1 MLTTDY
7 EVVSNGEKDTVVIR
21 PSIPNTATRKKQRT
35 KQSQGVVIQ
44 FFEEKE
50 FQELKTLE
58 RAIRASLSDD
68 HLVKSRFDLKKE
80 ACLRMIRMLEGHRPQ
95 YSMKKKESVHK
106 LIDHYLDIDK

>member
-21 PSIPNTATRKKQRT
+21 PSIPNTSRKKQKA

-58 RAIRASLSDD
+58 RAIRASLDGQQI
-68 HLVKSRFDLKKE
+68 KSKFDLKKQTYSR
-80 ACLRMIRMLEGHRPQ
+80 LMRMIEGHKSQ
-95 YSMKKKESVHK
+95 YSVKKKESVHK
-106 LIDHYLDIDK
+106 IFGHFVEFDK